1 MIYPDSPYTARMNDQ
16 QRAWFY
22 AEYDRARKDEIAA
35 VLFAIFLGGFGVH
48 QFYIHRNTLGILYL
62 AFCWTGIP
70 HILGW
75 IDAFFMPGRVRQ
87 YNAMEASMIA
97 NQILAQPAPQAPYF
111 HSTVTGEPA

>member
-97 NQILAQPAPQAPYF
+97 NQILAQSAPQTPYF